1 MSLGKRIAEARKQK
15 NLSQK
20 DLAEI
25 LFVSNNTI
33 SSWETDRA
41 EPSLELLVKLSEILC
56 CSISVLIHGR
66 SWNLTDKQRI
76 LGRGIKEEKKVQI
89 TYDSLENGEIERII
103 QPRAL
108 FWAKDRWY
116 CAAFC
121 ELRQDIRVFEVD
133 HIQEYELLDEKF

>member
-108 FWAKDRWY
+108 FLGK
-116 CAAFC
+116 
-121 ELRQDIRVFEVD
+121 RQMVLCSI
-133 HIQEYELLDEKF
+133 L